1 MNVYENLIVIFKRSS
16 LLYEEKIG
24 KCNFTEYKTF
34 LAFCYERDHLLC
46 IQIWSWQISFCNFFS
61 PFQNYGRLICFENV
75 TMCHKRVTLCHI
87 CVTNILLLKFVSS
100 KTKWL
105 KYSWKSHVTNLW
117 SKFQTYF
124 SLKNR
129 ELVSKRKVR
138 CHFEIFSAN
147 CFHIIANFCLST
159 VSSLLQLI
167 FLRKKSFR
175 RCTMIQQKACIWMC
189 GCNVILHI
197 VLTCEKR

>member
-1 MNVYENLIVIFKRSS
+1 MKRKLVNVILPSIKLFLLFAMRGIIFSVYRFGLDKSVFVIFF
-16 LLYEEKIG
+16 I
-24 KCNFTEYKTF
+24 
-34 LAFCYERDHLLC
+34 
-46 IQIWSWQISFCNFFS
+46 

-75 TMCHKRVTLCHI
+75 TLCHK

-117 SKFQTYF
+117 SKFQVTNILF
-124 SLKNR
+124 AEKSR
-129 ELVSKRKVR
+129 T
-138 CHFEIFSAN
+138 CFE
-147 CFHIIANFCLST
+147 T
-159 VSSLLQLI
+159 KSSLPFRDFFCKLFSHYCQ
-167 FLRKKSFR
+167 FLSFYCLLTLATDFLCKKSFR